1 MTWSSIA
8 VTSGLAAAL
17 FFSTAARAD
26 ATRCEVLGDGVE
38 YRAFLADENR
48 YVYVDVKIQPGTFP
62 SIFVI
67 ADKNY
72 LVSAGTND
80 AANKWW
86 LDRARPLLF
95 SVDRVKVS
103 WERASGIYAVGGWFG
118 EPDPNEIVQPIRG
131 LKKVPGGYAG
141 NGSHDTNSFA
151 FQTRLEMPGFTGDE
165 FDVTLPSVSYD
176 GVTVTPPVVHVVR
189 DGRTVSTKC

>member
-1 MTWSSIA
+1 MTWTSIA
-8 VTSGLAAAL
+8 VTSGLASAL
-17 FFSTAARAD
+17 LFCSCARAD
-26 ATRCEVLGDGVE
+26 ATRCEALSDGVE

-72 LVSAGTND
+72 LASAGPHD

-86 LDRARPLLF
+86 LDRSRPMLF
-95 SVDRVKVS
+95 SVDKVKVS
-103 WERASGIYAVGGWFG
+103 WERAGGISAVSGWFV
-118 EPDPNEIVQPIRG
+118 EPDPTEIVQPIRG

-151 FQTRLEMPGFTGDE
+151 FQTRLEMPGFTGDA

-176 GVTVTPPVVHVVR
+176 GATVAPPVVHVLR
-189 DGRTVSTKC
+189 DGKTSTTKC